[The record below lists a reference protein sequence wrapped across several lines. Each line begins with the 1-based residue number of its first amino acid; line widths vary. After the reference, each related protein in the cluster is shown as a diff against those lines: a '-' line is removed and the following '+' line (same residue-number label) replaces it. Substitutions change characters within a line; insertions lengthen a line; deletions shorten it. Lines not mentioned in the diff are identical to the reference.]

1 MNKIALIN
9 GSSKGIGAGIA
20 KYLLQKDFFVYV
32 TYNKGK
38 DKAEE
43 QFSKVKNCKILQ
55 LDLTIEDSVKNVFET
70 ITNDYGKLDL
80 LVNNAS
86 IEIPGRTEDI
96 SLDVWKQIFDIRV
109 FGTFLA
115 TKYAI
120 PLLKQN
126 KRSTI
131 INISSALPQ
140 KGRPLYP
147 AHTAAEAAINSYTKT
162 CAIDLAQYGIRAHT
176 VNPTATRTDMWKTI
190 GGYDDIEM
198 WKKIAND
205 NPLGRTSNPEDIGK
219 AVYLLTTDEAEF
231 LNGNEIFINGGAHIK

>member
-1 MNKIALIN
+1 MRIAVIT

-20 KYLLQKDFFVYV
+20 NYLLEKDFFVYV
-32 TYNKGK
+32 TYNKDK

-43 QFSKVKNCKILQ
+43 QFSNIKNCKILQ
-55 LDLTIEDSVKNVFET
+55 LDLTNEDSVKSLFET
-70 ITNDYGKLDL
+70 VNNDFGKLDL

-96 SLDVWKQIFDIRV
+96 SLNVWKMIFDIRV

-131 INISSALPQ
+131 VNISSALPH

-162 CAIDLAQYGIRAHT
+162 CAIDLAQYGIRCHT
-176 VNPTATRTDMWKTI
+176 VNPTSTRTDMWKVI
-190 GGYDDIEM
+190 GGYDDEEM
-198 WKKIAND
+198 WKKFAKD
-205 NPLGRTSNPEDIGK
+205 NPLGRTSTPEDIGK

-231 LNGNEIFINGGAHIK
+231 LNGNEIFVNGGIHIK